1 MYITFKDFEDL
12 TKRIKAE
19 NEKRLMAAHDE
30 MSEENIIAFNKLN
43 YAIAKAYEILKEFD
57 SKEGES
63 L

>member
-19 NEKRLMAAHDE
+19 NEKRIMAVHDE
-30 MSEENIIAFNKLN
+30 MTEENIIAFNKLD

-57 SKEGES
+57 SKEEES